1 MCIHYCSKPH
11 HRQSLISWVCKVLWN
26 CFVKNLLFEWATFSE
41 SLLFKEPYFLYVF
54 ARATFPEDAIFHCSI
69 FFHSY
74 TFYLSFSN
82 QHTNTGV
89 FTPKLPPGAQSGCT
103 TQIIF
108 LLNTMNKNFTSNLL
122 FQHETGISIEK
133 CEVFNKNINFSAEFQ
148 YWIS

>member
-1 MCIHYCSKPH
+1 MRSLSVEALFLCIYYCSKSH
-11 HRQSLISWVCKVLWN
+11 HRQSLISWVCKVLRN
-26 CFVKNLLFEWATFSE
+26 CYFVKNLLFEWATFSE

-89 FTPKLPPGAQSGCT
+89 FILKLPSGAQGRCT

-108 LLNTMNKNFTSNLL
+108 YSIKYHEQIFSIK
-122 FQHETGISIEK
+122 FAFSGQHWTGISIEK
-133 CEVFNKNINFSAEFQ
+133 WGV
-148 YWIS
+148 W